1 MTGPVQTHSRRGRRT
16 NAQILEDNQRTSL
29 DRTAETR
36 TAPAPRRAGADNSD
50 PSMAQVEDRGR
61 QPEETHEVTRRSR
74 SERSVDTYAVP
85 ANWKKNGWD
94 YQFWVS
100 KVLLQPVEGTT
111 EIWEGG
117 WRPVY
122 WKDVPKP
129 WAPGASGDQQIERG
143 GQQLYLRPMKL
154 TLQARKEEFDAAEQ
168 QKRDRIQSALEGR
181 VSGQEGIADIK
192 GVRPVPLGLSVEGEV
207 GTQSGHTP
215 TR

>member
-1 MTGPVQTHSRRGRRT
+1 MTNAPVQTHSRR
-16 NAQILEDNQRTSL
+16 NARATAPKLEQARVAL
-29 DRTAETR
+29 DRTD
-36 TAPAPRRAGADNSD
+36 APRTDADAGQVGVKPGDV
-50 PSMAQVEDRGR
+50 SMAEARDRGR
-61 QPEETHEVTRRSR
+61 QPEEKHEITRRSR
-74 SERSVDTYAVP
+74 SERSVDRFALP
-85 ANWKKNGWD
+85 DNWKKRGWD

-100 KVLLQPVEGTT
+100 SVLGQPVEGTT

-129 WAPGASGDQQIERG
+129 WAPGAKADEQISRG
-143 GQQLYLRPMKL
+143 GQLLYLRPMEL
-154 TLQARKEEFDAAEQ
+154 TMQAKQEEYGAAEQ

-192 GVRPVPLGLSVEGEV
+192 GVRPVALGLSVEGEV
-207 GTQSGHTP
+207 GTHSGQTQ